1 MPDRTT
7 SRIVIGAPRPR
18 VMSVI
23 ADFARY
29 PEWATGIRSAEVV
42 SAGADGRAAAVRFSL
57 DAGVIRDSYLLSYSW
72 EDDTRVSWDLAEPA
86 TVISEMSGAY
96 LLADRPD
103 GTEVSYQLAVGLRV
117 PMPGLF
123 RRRAEKTIIDTA
135 LRGLK
140 ARAEAGDDDG

>member
-72 EDDTRVSWDLAEPA
+72 EDDTRVSWDLA
-86 TVISEMSGAY
+86 
-96 LLADRPD
+96 DRPD